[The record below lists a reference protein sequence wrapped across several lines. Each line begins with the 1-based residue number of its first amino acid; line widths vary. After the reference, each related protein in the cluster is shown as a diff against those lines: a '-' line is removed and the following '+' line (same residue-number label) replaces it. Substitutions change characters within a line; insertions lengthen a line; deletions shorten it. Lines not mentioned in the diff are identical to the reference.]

1 MATNQLLFTDTENS
15 AKADEISIIK
25 KQIEL

>member
-1 MATNQLLFTDTENS
+1 MATNQLQFTDTENS
-15 AKADEISIIK
+15 ARADEMSILN